1 MNDVRENAMH
11 FEAVKV
17 SMSQNKD
24 GVILRLAVHPN
35 DCPADLHTDWVGSRY
50 VVAMVRLNDQDEPEE
65 RQEQKAIERLI
76 SSCGLLCRNE
86 EFWSYLMVEGEDEAV
101 NAIRTRCGISS
112 RTEFRTNVEARNK
125 FEEIRE
131 EFVKWKST

>member
-1 MNDVRENAMH
+1 MH

-76 SSCGLLCRNE
+76 ASCGLLCRNE

-101 NAIRTRCGISS
+101 NAIRTRCGIGS